1 MPDGWGYANTNDS
14 VHYRHRSGWP
24 GWCGRSFGVATT
36 NIWGRRSHWI
46 VSRRKGGTLI
56 LTRQTIVST
65 RPGREVRSY
74 ERDGRM
80 YLDGGSYQRGLD
92 GCSYRW
98 TCVSTVKQ
106 CTHAHVDEEGKYAH
120 MKGTDV
126 CIDEEGIEAR
136 INEET
141 TEALSTR
148 NSRTLISTISTRNGF
163 DEEWS
168 VEEGTHAQS
177 HLYDKEG
184 RYAVRLYLVWK
195 RFTLVSRQGFTI
207 HVVHWLIMS
216 RKLK

>member
-1 MPDGWGYANTNDS
+1 
-14 VHYRHRSGWP
+14 
-24 GWCGRSFGVATT
+24 
-36 NIWGRRSHWI
+36 
-46 VSRRKGGTLI
+46 
-56 LTRQTIVST
+56 
-65 RPGREVRSY
+65 
-74 ERDGRM
+74 M

-92 GCSYRW
+92 GGSYRHYRQGMDGR
-98 TCVSTVKQ
+98 VYPSVKQ

-136 INEET
+136 INDEM

-148 NSRTLISTISTRNGF
+148 NSRTLISTTISTRNGF

-184 RYAVRLYLVWK
+184 RYAVRSYLV
-195 RFTLVSRQGFTI
+195 
-207 HVVHWLIMS
+207 
-216 RKLK
+216 